1 MTLLSCCMEGL
12 AAVFL
17 LCLLLGACLERKD
30 HRPVSFVSVKTK
42 EQLACLIDRR
52 GSPAL
57 CPGNDSQSVGEDMR
71 QNSWGN

>member
-30 HRPVSFVSVKTK
+30 YRPVSLPMSRPRN
-42 EQLACLIDRR
+42 CW
-52 GSPAL
+52 PA
-57 CPGNDSQSVGEDMR
+57 
-71 QNSWGN
+71 